1 MTIVLTP
8 SSYVMLF
15 HSMNWVLL
23 RVVCGG
29 LGWMRM
35 GLVFPLAITA
45 PVVLLVIV
53 KKTWTWVGVAVRFV
67 SVSVAREGL
76 VCQSPTYGEGY
87 DWTNR
92 LAFHPCAQARLLT
105 TTKQEKIAAA
115 RRALRRWFIRN
126 LLLHLLK
133 ESLAKHVISDWR
145 GLQSRRRFPSR
156 MAR

>member
-35 GLVFPLAITA
+35 GLVFPLAIA
-45 PVVLLVIV
+45 PPVVLLVIV
-53 KKTWTWVGVAVRFV
+53 KKNWTCVGVVVGFVRV
-67 SVSVAREGL
+67 IVAREGL
-76 VCQSPTYGEGY
+76 LCQSLTYGEGY

-92 LAFHPCAQARLLT
+92 LAVQLCAQTRLLRRIR
-105 TTKQEKIAAA
+105 QERIAAFG
-115 RRALRRWFIRN
+115 RRPLWWFMRN
-126 LLLHLLK
+126 LPLHMLK
-133 ESLAKHVISDWR
+133 ELLTKSWISN
-145 GLQSRRRFPSR
+145 
-156 MAR
+156 